1 MAKNS
6 EKDREMAKHLK
17 QNGVVRTTGRCPIC
31 NAVVNVKTLVQH
43 ITFHT

>member
-17 QNGVVRTTGRCPIC
+17 EEGVVRDTARCPIC
-31 NAVVNVKTLVQH
+31 NAVLGVKALANH
-43 ITFHT
+43 ISYHK